1 MANDG
6 TLIGA
11 RVTWPNG
18 VAGKAGAG
26 VVRSVF
32 AVEDPNAHAYFFLLI
47 EKDDGSMIEQYAI
60 GCNVVRGGD
69 S

>member
-11 RVTWPNG
+11 RVAWPTG
-18 VAGKAGAG
+18 TAGKAGAG

-32 AVEDPNAHAYFFLLI
+32 AVADSDAYAYFFLLV
-47 EKDDGSMIEQYAI
+47 EKDNGSLIEQVAFN
-60 GCNVVRGGD
+60 CTVVRGGD